1 MKKII
6 PQSIRNF
13 YHLLQA
19 IFSNVC
25 FGFPSKKIKVIGV
38 TGTNGKTTTVQMIS
52 KVLEKAGNK
61 VAVISTINFK
71 VGGDTWVNKTKFT
84 TFSSWKIQK
93 FIKRAVKWECE
104 YLILETSSHALDQ
117 KRVWGIQYEI
127 AAITNITREHLDYHR
142 TMEKYEKA
150 KMKLFKKSNVS
161 IVNLGMKNAEKFLE
175 LGAEKKYLYGV
186 NSPHRRTGNQ
196 DKKQKTILAE
206 NVKLNLDG
214 SRFSVDGE
222 DFNLNLMGEF
232 NIENALVAICVGMS
246 QKIDLNLTSQALSE
260 IKKIPGRMDYVK
272 NDLGLRIIIDY
283 ALTPDSMEK
292 LGKLITSIKN
302 QGNSENKPKV
312 IWVFGSCGERDRGK
326 RPMMGKIVSQHAD
339 FLIVTNEDPYHESPQ
354 GIIDEV
360 FGGVKN
366 KTENEDAWRIMS
378 RRRAIKKALEL
389 AQKGDIILVTG
400 KGAEETMAMGKRRI
414 PWNDKKVVE
423 EILKDVAKY

>member
-1 MKKII
+1 M
-6 PQSIRNF
+6 F
-13 YHLLQA
+13 VLGFLQ
-19 IFSNVC
+19 
-25 FGFPSKKIKVIGV
+25 KKIKVIGV

-52 KVLEKAGNK
+52 KVLEKAGSK

-71 VGGDTWVNKTKFT
+71 VGGDAWVNKTKFT

-127 AAITNITREHLDYHR
+127 AAITNVTREHLDYHR
-142 TMEKYEKA
+142 TMERYEKA
-150 KMKLFKKSNVS
+150 KMKLFKKSKIN
-161 IVNLGMKNAEKFLE
+161 IVNLEIENVKGFLE
-175 LGAEKKYLYGV
+175 FKAEKKYCYKI
-186 NSPHRRTGNQ
+186 NPPHRRTGNQ
-196 DKKQKTILAE
+196 PASSADRESRIKNQGRDCKVVLAE
-206 NVKLNLDG
+206 NIKLNLNG
-214 SRFSVDGE
+214 SNFKVNGE

-246 QKIDLNLTSQALSE
+246 QKIDLNLMSRALSE
-260 IKKIPGRMDYVK
+260 IKKIPGRMDYIE
-272 NDLGLRIIIDY
+272 NDLGLKIIIDY

-292 LGKLITSIKN
+292 LGGLITSIKN
-302 QGNSENKPKV
+302 QGNAEKKPKV

-326 RPMMGKIVSQHAD
+326 RPIMGKIVSQHAD

-366 KTENEDAWRIMS
+366 KTENEDVWRIMS

-389 AQKGDIILVTG
+389 AQKGDIILITG
-400 KGAEETMAMGKRRI
+400 KGAEETMAVGKRRI
-414 PWNDKKVVE
+414 PWNDKKVIE
-423 EILKDVAKY
+423 EILEDVARY